1 MSFSS
6 FTFHEMV
13 LQLLFS
19 LNVGESSE
27 EDLIPFLMRQ
37 LRMSRKSVREAYER
51 AQAVYQCHKSL
62 DEKIGA
68 ISEEYALER
77 IGKVERNV
85 LRLAFFELLNEIETP
100 REKVIA
106 EALRLTRKFSTK
118 EATAFVNAILD
129 SDTEISSG
137 STPALSSP
145 EE

>member
-1 MSFSS
+1 MSFASL
-6 FTFHEMV
+6 TFHEMV

-19 LNVGESSE
+19 LNVGESAE
-27 EDLIPFLMRQ
+27 EDLIPFLMRE
-37 LRMSRKSVREAYER
+37 LRVSRKLVREAYQK
-51 AQAVYQCHKSL
+51 AQAVYQCHEAI

-68 ISEEYALER
+68 LSEEYALER

-85 LRLAFFELLNEIETP
+85 LRLAFFELLNEKEAP
-100 REKVIA
+100 REKIIA

-129 SDTEISSG
+129 SDTEIVDERRS
-137 STPALSSP
+137 ALSPP